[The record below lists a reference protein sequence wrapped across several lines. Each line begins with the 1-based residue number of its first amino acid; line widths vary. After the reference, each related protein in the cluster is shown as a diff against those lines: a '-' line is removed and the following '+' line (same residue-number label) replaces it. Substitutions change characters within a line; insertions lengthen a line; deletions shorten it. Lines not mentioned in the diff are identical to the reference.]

1 MVRGTSDRSTGYRQL
16 MAKPDDE
23 SGQVDPQPGEERS
36 AHDNESIG
44 METGEEAERALG
56 APEALIGEL
65 PED

>member
-1 MVRGTSDRSTGYRQL
+1 